1 MNMKKK
7 IFVALAFIVAA
18 FYALEVTLT
27 LINQG
32 LVGPAFVK
40 TGIVAASL
48 YFAITR
54 IINSKAANAQNGK
67 SSSVSAIYMNPT
79 NALKSFQIFLNRKR
93 LSAKSM
99 TPRQGVEAMLEF
111 FQAERAEGCEA
122 EHHDMLLYQW
132 GTYDWG
138 KGRHFEFDIT
148 RQVII
153 GEDTE
158 DEGIWQLHVTFRFAP
173 TKELNDLGK
182 GNRWCESVGDVLGFR
197 EFINGSA
204 SLQTVGDRTDGKII
218 IDFECAG

>member
-1 MNMKKK
+1 MNTKTK
-7 IFVALAFIVAA
+7 IFVALAFVIAA

-27 LINQG
+27 LITQG

-40 TGIVAASL
+40 AGIVVASL
-48 YFAITR
+48 YFAIT
-54 IINSKAANAQNGK
+54 IITNSKAANARNGK
-67 SSSVSAIYMNPT
+67 SSLASMTYMNPI
-79 NALKSFQIFLNRKR
+79 NALESFQIFLNRKS

-138 KGRHFEFDIT
+138 KGRHFELDIT

-153 GEDTE
+153 REDAE
-158 DEGIWQLHVTFRFAP
+158 DEDIWQLHVTFRFVP
-173 TKELNDLGK
+173 TKELEDLGS
-182 GNRWCESVGDVLGFR
+182 GNRWCESIGDVLSFR
-197 EFINGSA
+197 EFINSAA
-204 SLQTVGDRTDGKII
+204 SLQAVADRTDGKIE
-218 IDFECAG
+218 IDFESAG